1 VTKHEL
7 DLDAVA
13 AWLGGDG
20 PIEDVQV
27 VGGGTQNIMLRFR
40 RGDSDRV
47 PRRGPGH
54 LRPRNNDA
62 LRRDI
67 RVLRAPAATDVACP
81 PSELES
87 YTRHDG
93 YAPHELPGMY
103 AAAWLEER
111 IPSTWTRGIVH
122 EAR

>member
-1 VTKHEL
+1 MWLPRGVQSADGPVAPVTEHKF

-20 PIEDVQV
+20 PIEDVEE
-27 VGGGTQNIMLRFR
+27 VGAGT
-40 RGDSDRV
+40 
-47 PRRGPGH
+47 
-54 LRPRNNDA
+54 
-62 LRRDI
+62 LRREI
-67 RVLRAPAATDVACP
+67 RVVRAPAATDVACP

-87 YTRHDG
+87 YTRQSG
-93 YAPHELPGMY
+93 YAGHDLPLID

-111 IPSTWTRGIVH
+111 IPSPWTRGVVH